1 MSFSWVSAGR
11 QHTLLSAV
19 TEGTPWVRNVSCTQ
33 QHREMGCI
41 ESTSLSS
48 AAGMDIKVRERKQ
61 RHEQIIG
68 SSSVWECRQMKPC
81 LRRMLVRE
89 KAVLLAYEKGNTPRE
104 VVTWI

>member
-11 QHTLLSAV
+11 LHTLLSAV
-19 TEGTPWVRNVSCTQ
+19 TEGTLWVRNVSCTQ
-33 QHREMGCI
+33 QHSSLCI

-68 SSSVWECRQMKPC
+68 SSLVWEYRQMKPC
-81 LRRMLVRE
+81 LRRMSVRE
-89 KAVLLAYEKGNTPRE
+89 KAVLLVYEKGDTPRE

>member
-11 QHTLLSAV
+11 LHTLLSAV
-19 TEGTPWVRNVSCTQ
+19 TEGTHWVRNVSCTQ
-33 QHREMGCI
+33 QHSSLCI

-68 SSSVWECRQMKPC
+68 SSLVWECRQMKPC
-81 LRRMLVRE
+81 LRRMSVRE
-89 KAVLLAYEKGNTPRE
+89 KAVLLVYEKGDTPRE